1 MLYKVISESK
11 LLSTELEINLLF
23 IKLPFLSIFQLS
35 LQKFYNSMIQRIQTI
50 YLAIAMIFL
59 SMVATGSE
67 VFRFVGEKSFY
78 IVNSFGVEHFHTAY
92 PNGKSEMVSSYPLYI
107 SLIIL
112 VLLLFITLMAY
123 KNLTRQLKLVRTSFF
138 IYLLLTI
145 GLVVFSF
152 IGDNQFPGAPLKREL
167 GLGYLFFVLG
177 LPFVFL
183 ANISIKRDKGLI
195 DSLNR
200 LR

>member
-1 MLYKVISESK
+1 
-11 LLSTELEINLLF
+11 
-23 IKLPFLSIFQLS
+23 
-35 LQKFYNSMIQRIQTI
+35 MIQRIQTI

-59 SMVATGSE
+59 SIVATGSE
-67 VFRFVGEKSFY
+67 VFRFVGETVFY
-78 IVNSFGVEHFHTAY
+78 KVNSFGIERFNTNF
-92 PNGKSEMVSSYPLYI
+92 PNGKSEMVSSYPLYL

-112 VLLLFITLMAY
+112 VMLLFITLMAY
-123 KNLTRQLKLVRTSFF
+123 KNLTRQLKLVRTSFY
-138 IYLLLTI
+138 IYLFLTI
-145 GLVVFSF
+145 ALVIFSF
-152 IGDNQFPGAPLKREL
+152 IGENQFDGGPLKREL
-167 GLGYLFFVLG
+167 EIGYLFFVVG